1 LKKNEELFAGRVK
14 IATGSRFN
22 EVDKMKI
29 KNALTVN
36 EGGVTIKGPLG
47 KESMHF
53 QDFFDSIPIGCL
65 VIDTKGIIEEVNRTM
80 VAVISTNHDS
90 LIGSSFYDHFPIQTS
105 RRMKEGIEEVLRKG
119 KDVHFRDYESQP
131 YLSHTITLLDKRND
145 KRRRIA
151 ILTYHVT
158 DKMIEK
164 AFYETEER
172 SRQLVELSPDTIIV
186 HTEMKVVYINAA
198 GVHLFSATTPEDLIG
213 KHMLDLIH
221 PEDREFVRM
230 RIKQID
236 SEGTSTPLREYRIT
250 RFDGGIID
258 VEARGTLITYKG
270 KPSNLV
276 MIRDISAR
284 KAAERELKT
293 LNEILRREQMHHKL
307 LSKRLI
313 DLLEKDHLEVAT
325 ELHDQIGQLLTTLKI
340 DMEMISSELKPAD
353 ASVQQR
359 IRSANKKV
367 ARVMIDLKKIAQR
380 LMPSMI
386 RHLGL
391 VPALR
396 ALINDEKARTGIK
409 IHFFT
414 NIVSERFDSDKE
426 LALYRITKEALSNT
440 IKHARAKQVF
450 INLMKKD
457 HVLLLGVED
466 DGIGFRTGMEV
477 HISTKGGPLGLHIMR
492 ERVVQLGGELSIDSR
507 VGEGT
512 HVLAELPL

>member
-1 LKKNEELFAGRVK
+1 
-14 IATGSRFN
+14 
-22 EVDKMKI
+22 MKI
-29 KNALTVN
+29 RNALTVN

-47 KESMHF
+47 EESIHF

-80 VAVISTNHDS
+80 VAIISTNHDS
-90 LIGSSFYDHFPIQTS
+90 LIGSSFYGHFPIQTS
-105 RRMKEGIEEVLRKG
+105 RRMKEGIEEVLRKS

-172 SRQLVELSPDTIIV
+172 SRQLVELSPDTIVV

-236 SEGTSTPLREYRIT
+236 SKGTSTPLREYRIT

-276 MIRDISAR
+276 IIRDISAR
-284 KAAERELKT
+284 KAAERDLKT
-293 LNEILRREQMHHKL
+293 LNEKLQEEQNHRKL

-313 DLLEKDHLEVAT
+313 DLLEKDRHEVAM
-325 ELHDQIGQLLTTLKI
+325 ELHDHIGQLLTTLKM
-340 DMEMISSELKPAD
+340 DLEMISSELKHPNE
-353 ASVQQR
+353 SLQYR
-359 IRSANKKV
+359 IRSASKKT
-367 ARVMIDLKKIAQR
+367 AYAITDLKKIAHG
-380 LMPSMI
+380 LMPGMI
-386 RHLGL
+386 INLGL
-391 VPALR
+391 IPSLQ
-396 ALINDEKARTGIK
+396 ALINDVKAHAGIK

-414 NIVSERFDSDKE
+414 QGIPGRFDLDKE
-426 LALYRITKEALSNT
+426 LALYRIAQEALSNV
-440 IKHARAKQVF
+440 IKHAHAKQVF
-450 INLMKKD
+450 INLFKKEQTIQFA
-457 HVLLLGVED
+457 VED
-466 DGIGFRTGMEV
+466 DGVGFKIDEKMCIT
-477 HISTKGGPLGLHIMR
+477 SDGGPLGLHIMR
-492 ERVVQLGGELSIDSR
+492 ERIVQLGGEFTIDSR
-507 VGEGT
+507 MGGGT
-512 HVLAELPL
+512 HILVELQL